1 MGVQVG
7 IGARNHTHEV
17 VVRHGT
23 YQVIIGGTH
32 PVVVQ
37 SMTNTEPLTHSAPQF
52 KSKS

>member
-32 PVVVQ
+32 PN
-37 SMTNTEPLTHSAPQF
+37 MM
-52 KSKS
+52 K